1 MTTSVGDNAAR
12 KEAFWP
18 GFAALV
24 GGAFAMGASPVFV
37 RLADVGPFASA
48 FYRVL
53 LALPLLYAWMRIET
67 GQARAPVS
75 GPRFTGAVVL
85 SGLLFAG
92 DLFFWHLA
100 SLNTTVANATFFATT
115 APIWVGIF
123 GWLALRKSVGGATLA
138 GLLLCLIGGAAL
150 VWQSLAFAPEHLHG
164 DFYGAMTGLF
174 FGAYF
179 LTVARARERHGAG
192 WVSFHTT
199 AVTAGAL
206 ALAALWAW
214 LAMGQPL
221 FPSSLKGWLVLIA
234 LAWVSHSGGQ
244 GLLAVALGSL
254 PALFSSLVIFLEAL
268 AAAGLGWLVLDE
280 AVTPLQGLGGL
291 VILAGIWV
299 ARPKEAD
306 GRNDQTKG
314 ERA

>member
-1 MTTSVGDNAAR
+1 MTAVGAR
-12 KEAFWP
+12 ARGREAFWP
-18 GFAALV
+18 AFAALV
-24 GGAFAMGASPVFV
+24 GGAFAMGASPIFV

-53 LALPLLYAWMRIET
+53 LALPLLYAWMRAEA
-67 GQARAPVS
+67 GQGAAPTT
-75 GPRFTGAVVL
+75 GPRFTGAMVL

-123 GWLALRKSVGGATLA
+123 GWLVLRKRVGSATIA
-138 GLLLCLIGGAAL
+138 GLLLCLLGGAAL
-150 VWQSLAFAPEHLHG
+150 VWQSLAFAPEHLTG

-179 LTVARARERHGAG
+179 LAVARARERHGAG
-192 WVSFHTT
+192 WVSFHATV
-199 AVTAGAL
+199 VTATSL
-206 ALAALWAW
+206 SLAALWGW
-214 LAMGQPL
+214 LVLHQPL
-221 FPSSLKGWLVLIA
+221 FPGSLKGWMVLVA
-234 LAWVSHSGGQ
+234 LAWVSHCGGQ
-244 GLLAVALGSL
+244 GMLAIALGSL
-254 PALFSSLVIFLEAL
+254 PTLFSSLVIFLEAL

-299 ARPKEAD
+299 ARPKDTHRPED
-306 GRNDQTKG
+306 ETKG
-314 ERA
+314 ARA